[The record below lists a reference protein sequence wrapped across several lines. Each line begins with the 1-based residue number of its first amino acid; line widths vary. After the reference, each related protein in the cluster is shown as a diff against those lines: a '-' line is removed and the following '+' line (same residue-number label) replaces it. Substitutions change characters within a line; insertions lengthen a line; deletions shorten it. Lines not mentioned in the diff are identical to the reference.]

1 MFCGP
6 DGNIISLYFT
16 LPENTMF
23 TEHELV
29 KMYLAV
35 QLKFVPRI
43 TSRYNLHRELNN
55 IYLNYI
61 VDFSDG
67 TATER
72 R

>member
-6 DGNIISLYFT
+6 DGNIIYLYFT

-23 TEHELV
+23 TEHKLV

-35 QLKFVPRI
+35 QLKFVSRI
-43 TSRYNLHRELNN
+43 TSRYNLHGELNN